1 MIMKKLFLLTIFTI
15 FGFTVAYSQS
25 NWKIG
30 VNAGIPV
37 GDVQDISSFN
47 LGGDLAYLFDVTD
60 VFSVGPLV
68 GYSHFFGENDFE
80 DFSFVPLAASGRF
93 SFSEAFFI
101 GADLGYA
108 IGADKGN
115 DGGFYYRPKLGYNF
129 GMAAIIASYSGI
141 EVKKSGVGSTFGSV
155 NLGIEIGF

>member
-1 MIMKKLFLLTIFTI
+1 MIMKKLVLLSIVTIFS
-15 FGFTVAYSQS
+15 FAVAHAQS

-37 GDVQDISSFN
+37 GDVHDFSSFN
-47 LGGDLAYLFDVTD
+47 MGADIAYLMPVSD

-68 GYSHFFGENDFE
+68 GYSHFFEEGDG
-80 DFSFVPLAASGRF
+80 DDLSFIPLAASGRF
-93 SFSEAFFI
+93 NFSDAFFA

-108 IGADKGN
+108 IGVDDNN

-129 GMAAIIASYSGI
+129 GMIALILSYAGI
-141 EVKKSGVGSTFGSV
+141 EVTDDGPTAGTI
-155 NLGIEIGF
+155 NLGIELGF

>member
-1 MIMKKLFLLTIFTI
+1 MIMKKLLLLTIFTI
-15 FGFTVAYSQS
+15 FGFTVAHSQS

-37 GDVQDISSFN
+37 GDAQDLSSFD
-47 LGGDLAYLFDVTD
+47 LGGDVAYLFDVTD
-60 VFSVGPLV
+60 VFKVGPLA
-68 GYSHFFGENDFE
+68 GYSYFFGEGDLD
-80 DFSFVPLAASGRF
+80 DFSFIPLAASGRF
-93 SFSEAFFI
+93 SFSDAFFI

-108 IGADKGN
+108 IGVDDGN

-129 GMAAIIASYSGI
+129 GKVALIGSYSGI
-141 EVKKSGVGSTFGSV
+141 EVTDDGPTVGSI

>member
-1 MIMKKLFLLTIFTI
+1 MKKILLLTIFTI
-15 FGFTVAYSQS
+15 FGFTVAHSQS

-37 GDVQDISSFN
+37 GDVHDFSSFN
-47 LGGDLAYLFDVTD
+47 LGGDVAYLFNITD

-68 GYSHFFGENDFE
+68 GYSHFFEEEDGIGEDL
-80 DFSFVPLAASGRF
+80 SFIPLAASGRF
-93 SFSEAFFI
+93 SFSDAFFV

-108 IGADKGN
+108 IGVDDGN

-129 GMAAIIASYSGI
+129 GMVALILSYAGI
-141 EVKKSGVGSTFGSV
+141 EITDGGPTAGTV
-155 NLGIEIGF
+155 NLGIELGF

>member
-1 MIMKKLFLLTIFTI
+1 MKKLLLLTIFTF
-15 FGFTVAYSQS
+15 FGFTVAHSQS

-47 LGGDLAYLFDVTD
+47 LGGDIAYLFDVTD

-68 GYSHFFGENDFE
+68 GYSLFFGENDFE
-80 DFSFVPLAASGRF
+80 DFSFLPLAASGRF
-93 SFSEAFFI
+93 SFSEAFFV

-108 IGADKGN
+108 VGVDDGN

-129 GMAAIIASYSGI
+129 GKVALIGSYSGI
-141 EVKKSGVGSTFGSV
+141 EVTDDGGTFGSV

>member
-1 MIMKKLFLLTIFTI
+1 MIMKKLLLLTIFTI
-15 FGFTVAYSQS
+15 FGFTVAHSQS

-30 VNAGIPV
+30 VNAGIPI
-37 GDVQDISSFN
+37 GDVHDVSSFN
-47 LGGDLAYLFDVTD
+47 LGGDVAYLFDVSD

-68 GYSHFFGENDFE
+68 GYSYFFGESDFE
-80 DFSFVPLAASGRF
+80 DYGFLPLAASGRF
-93 SFSEAFFI
+93 SFSDAFFV

-108 IGADKGN
+108 IAVDEGI

-141 EVKKSGVGSTFGSV
+141 EVRESGVSSTFGTV

>member
-1 MIMKKLFLLTIFTI
+1 MKKLLLLFIFTI
-15 FGFTVAYSQS
+15 FGITVAHTQS

-37 GDVQDISSFN
+37 GDVHDVSSFN
-47 LGGDLAYLFDVTD
+47 IGGDIAYLFGVSD
-60 VFSVGPLV
+60 VFTVGPLV
-68 GYSHFFGENDFE
+68 GYSHFFEEGDGE
-80 DFSFVPLAASGRF
+80 DFSFMPLAASGRF
-93 SFSEAFFI
+93 SFSDAFFV

-108 IGADKGN
+108 LGVDSGN

-129 GMAAIIASYSGI
+129 GMVAIIASYAGI
-141 EVKKSGVGSTFGSV
+141 EVKDSGGGTFGTV